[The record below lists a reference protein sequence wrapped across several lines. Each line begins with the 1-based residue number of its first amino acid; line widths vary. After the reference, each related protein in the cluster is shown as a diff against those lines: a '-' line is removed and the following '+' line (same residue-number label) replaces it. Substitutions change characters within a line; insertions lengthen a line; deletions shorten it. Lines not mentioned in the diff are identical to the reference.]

1 MKERVTIKAKKE
13 VEEIFKEYSEKTD
26 MDAIALT
33 SKNGIPIVSHL
44 KNDDENESFSTLSA
58 TILGASEVIF
68 SSFEKQ
74 NPDFIV
80 GNSEDSVLLVREVG
94 TNTVLSVLGDSE
106 NKEEM
111 IQDMEEMVSE
121 IDILEKASEIKEVLE
136 K

>member
-1 MKERVTIKAKKE
+1 MERVTIKARKE
-13 VEEIFKEYSEKTD
+13 VEEIFEEYSAKTD

-33 SKNGIPIVSHL
+33 SKNGIPIASYL
-44 KNDDENESFSTLSA
+44 KKEEEDESFSTLSA

-68 SSFEKQ
+68 SAFEKQ
-74 NPDFIV
+74 NPDFII

-94 TNTVLSVLGDSE
+94 ANTVLSVLGDSS

-111 IQDMEEMVSE
+111 IKDMEEMVSE
-121 IDILEKASEIKEVLE
+121 IDVLEKASEIKEVLE